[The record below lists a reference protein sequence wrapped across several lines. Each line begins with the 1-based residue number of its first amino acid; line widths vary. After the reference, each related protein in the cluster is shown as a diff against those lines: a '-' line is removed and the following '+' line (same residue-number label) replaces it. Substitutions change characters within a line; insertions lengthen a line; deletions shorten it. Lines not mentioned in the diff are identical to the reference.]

1 MDYFYPKSKSGGY
14 VTSADS
20 TAAIVAAVID
30 YSGVLDRVAGNM
42 GPSMNAALSSFV
54 TLMLWNIVAHEKYK
68 YDPSTSGK
76 LFKPATGA
84 IYSGVL
90 AMLLNR
96 ILGNNIQNPNLLG
109 ALGTFLGTYAVA
121 EKDYAKPSS
130 S

>member
-1 MDYFYPKSKSGGY
+1 MDYIFPKSKSGGY
-14 VTSADS
+14 ISNADS

-30 YSGVLDRVAGNM
+30 YSGMLDRVAGNM
-42 GPSMNAALSSFV
+42 GPAMNAALSSFA
-54 TLMLWNIVAHEKYK
+54 TLMLWNIIADKKYG

-76 LFKPATGA
+76 LFKPMAGA
-84 IYSGVL
+84 AYSGIL

-121 EKDYAKPSS
+121 EKEYGKPSS
-130 S
+130 G